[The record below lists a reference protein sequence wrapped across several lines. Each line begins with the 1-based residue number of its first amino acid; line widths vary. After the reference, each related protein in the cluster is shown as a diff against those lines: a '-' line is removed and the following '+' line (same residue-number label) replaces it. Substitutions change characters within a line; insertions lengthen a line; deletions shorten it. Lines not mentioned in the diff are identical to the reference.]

1 MTALFGGCECQVIEP
16 TSLGLAAVFFGQS
29 SLSARTMRSRKSM
42 PNVELWQR
50 DRQVA
55 KFEHTRE

>member
-42 PNVELWQR
+42 PNVL
-50 DRQVA
+50 
-55 KFEHTRE
+55 